1 MKNFSWLL
9 TGAACLALPMGAYAQ
24 DNASSTES
32 QADNY
37 TGLTEIIVTAEKRSV
52 DLQSLSQ
59 AVSAYTSE
67 TRQLVGLNNLQDFA
81 AFTPGLSY
89 SSGTDRVYIRGIGR
103 QTNTNGSDPGV
114 STYTDGIYDSSTNT
128 ISASDFFI
136 ERIEVLRGPQG
147 TLYGRNSIGGA
158 INAISKRPTEDFTAD
173 IRTTVANYDVF
184 NLEAAVSG
192 SIIPGLMARLA
203 GGHYEQDKGYFKNSG
218 GNPSEGGRGKRRYVE
233 LQLEADLGENVTAW
247 VKAFTGSTD
256 LYPRTL
262 NRIGDFDL
270 APYPTSA
277 VVPGAGFGYA
287 IPAFLSPDL
296 VALDPNPF
304 PAGAKNIRRFSAN
317 TVQRER
323 MRDNFGISGDISWSL
338 PTFDVRL
345 TGGYQQYK
353 LESRFDLDDTS
364 VESYVFP
371 LDPTGECAT
380 NPLLVYLGCGPLTVQ
395 ATQEFNAY
403 NKKSFGSG
411 ELSFAST
418 TDGPLQWVAGLYYYQ
433 ESLKQISRFGSP
445 KQEQMRTPFDLL
457 ENPAAANPSGDFVY
471 AGSDLTTKSIA
482 GYGQLTYEVTE
493 SLRIT
498 GGLRYTHDK
507 KSGTEAFRIICLGC
521 IKVVDNQDPNN
532 NIDLTPPAMG
542 SFTPAIDLTMLQ
554 ASFLP
559 AEGVSTPTTI
569 DPLTGIAHRGLS
581 NSWDAVT
588 GTLAIEWQPDADQL
602 AFARYSRGYKSGGF
616 NAGGIS
622 LEPQTDAEYINAYEA
637 GYKRTI
643 GNRLRANL
651 AAFYYDY
658 KGLQVPLTVPEEGGA
673 DLTRFYNL
681 QKSKSYGAE
690 IELAWQATNALQ
702 LMLNYGYGKSRINN
716 GCCFVDGED
725 PLALQPGAR
734 PSGDPIYKI
743 PDDPNSPVVQR
754 PQSVEGA
761 QLSDTP
767 NHKISANAMYNIYFS
782 AGTLTLSGGYMWRD
796 SAYSNIFNRK
806 YNKVPSF
813 DQVDLRAIWSG
824 KDDRYR
830 IIAFAKNLFDTTG
843 YASASGN
850 LLESSGQVAQSYAL
864 TPPRT
869 FGVQLD
875 YRFR

>member
-9 TGAACLALPMGAYAQ
+9 TGVACLALPAEAYAQ
-24 DNASSTES
+24 DNAAAES
-32 QADNY
+32 QTENY

-67 TRQLVGLNNLQDFA
+67 TRQLIGLNDLQDFA

-114 STYTDGIYDSSTNT
+114 STYTDGIYDSSTNS

-158 INAISKRPTEDFTAD
+158 INAISKRPTEEFTAD

-192 SIIPGLMARLA
+192 SIIPGLRARLA
-203 GGHYEQDKGYFKNSG
+203 GGHYEQDKGYFKSNA
-218 GNPSEGGRGKRRYVE
+218 GNPSEGGRGQRRYVE
-233 LQLEADLGENVTAW
+233 LQVEADLGENVTAW
-247 VKAFTGSTD
+247 VKAFTGSTN
-256 LYPRTL
+256 LYPRTT
-262 NRIGDFDL
+262 NRIGDFDV

-277 VVPGAGFGYA
+277 IVPGAGFGYA

-304 PAGAKNIRRFSAN
+304 PAGAKNIRRFSTN

-323 MRDNFGISGDISWSL
+323 MRDNFGVSGDISWSL
-338 PTFDVRL
+338 PSFDVRL
-345 TGGYQQYK
+345 TGGYQQYI
-353 LESRFDLDDTS
+353 LENRYDLDDTS
-364 VESYVFP
+364 VVSYIFP
-371 LDPTGECAT
+371 LDPTETCAT
-380 NPLLVYLGCGPLTVQ
+380 LLSFLGCGPLTVQ
-395 ATQEFNAY
+395 ATQEFNTY

-411 ELSFAST
+411 ELSLAST

-433 ESLKQISRFGSP
+433 ESLAQESHFSSP
-445 KQEQMRTPFDLL
+445 EQLEMRAPLGA
-457 ENPAAANPSGDFVY
+457 PANPSGDFVY
-471 AGSDLTTKSIA
+471 AASDLTTKSIA
-482 GYGQLTYEVTE
+482 GYGQLTYEITDSV
-493 SLRIT
+493 RIT

-521 IKVVDNQDPNN
+521 GIDPTTGQDLSPY
-532 NIDLTPPAMG
+532 AMG
-542 SFTPAIDLTMLQ
+542 SFSPALDITALQ

-559 AEGVSTPTTI
+559 AAGVSTPTTI

-588 GTLAIEWQPDADQL
+588 GTLAIEWQPDPDQL

-622 LEPQTDAEYINAYEA
+622 PEPQTDAEYINAYEA

-643 GNRLRANL
+643 GNRLRANI

-658 KGLQVPLTVPEEGGA
+658 KGLQVPLTVPQVGGA
-673 DLTRFYNL
+673 DMTSFYNL

-690 IELAWQATNALQ
+690 MELSWQPTNALQ
-702 LMLNYGYGKSRINN
+702 LMLNYGYGKSRINK
-716 GCCFVDGED
+716 GCCFIDGED

-734 PSGDPIYKI
+734 PSGNPIVI
-743 PDDPNSPVVQR
+743 PDPADPNATIIVQQ
-754 PQSVEGA
+754 PQSVAGA

-767 NHKISANAMYNIYFS
+767 NHKVSANAMYNIYFS
-782 AGTLTLSGGYMWRD
+782 AGTLTLSGSYMWRD
-796 SAYSNIFNRK
+796 SAYSNIFNRQ

-850 LLESSGQVAQSYAL
+850 LLASSGKVAQSYAL